1 MTEDNGFDDEDGLT
15 DMLAGF
21 QKEINGL
28 RNLDS
33 AARAEVL
40 GVPPHPNSTRFEAR
54 GAHLSLH
61 P

>member
-40 GVPPHPNSTRFEAR
+40 SVPPHPKSTRFEAR